1 MGIGGLG
8 THLVQQ
14 LALLGVGEMTLID
27 HEELDETNRN
37 RYIGC
42 RADDPIPG
50 TLKTWTG
57 ERLIKSIDP
66 DIHVRPVNE
75 DFVTEKGF
83 SAVIGSDYVFGCLD
97 TEGARMILTELCA
110 AYDKRYSDLPS
121 EILPGEKTRYGGRV
135 CVAYRGRGCLLC
147 LGELDRQ
154 EASLD
159 IAGDKVRRQRDA
171 IYGIDRQELG
181 AGGPSVVTINGVVAS
196 LAATEFML
204 DMSAVRPAIQLLK
217 YYGHL
222 GKVTVSVDQAKPDC
236 YICKVQYGRK
246 NDADVQHYIRD
257 GFGKC
262 RKWLG
267 RSHLFR

>member
-1 MGIGGLG
+1 M
-8 THLVQQ
+8 
-14 LALLGVGEMTLID
+14 
-27 HEELDETNRN
+27 
-37 RYIGC
+37 
-42 RADDPIPG
+42 
-50 TLKTWTG
+50 
-57 ERLIKSIDP
+57 
-66 DIHVRPVNE
+66 
-75 DFVTEKGF
+75 
-83 SAVIGSDYVFGCLD
+83 
-97 TEGARMILTELCA
+97 
-110 AYDKRYSDLPS
+110 
-121 EILPGEKTRYGGRV
+121 
-135 CVAYRGRGCLLC
+135 LC

-204 DMSAVRPAIQLLK
+204 DVSAVRPAIQLLK

-222 GKVTVSVDQAKPDC
+222 GKVTVSADQAKPDC